1 MKLSNKSG
9 KFSFITLSI
18 LYLFLFRESV
28 YLTKDKITKMEI
40 NKNRLENDI
49 DQAQDQQNM

>member
-1 MKLSNKSG
+1 MKLSNKFG
-9 KFSFITLSI
+9 RFSFLYIISI
-18 LYLFLFRESV
+18 IFFFRESV
-28 YLTKDKITKMEI
+28 HLTKDKMTKMEQ